1 MTFNNW
7 NLSLNIAFTV
17 FESHPKCLT
26 TNDNDF
32 GYYGNFEYVFQSVLI
47 TN

>member
-7 NLSLNIAFTV
+7 NLSLKIAFTV
-17 FESHPKCLT
+17 FESHQQK
-26 TNDNDF
+26 NNDF